1 MHTRRAGIDGL
12 SQSTH
17 AAQQTSKPDFPLGR
31 NGPSTPT
38 EENIVIRSATIR
50 DAEVTACIYNHYIAN
65 TVITFEERTIAPE
78 QMAERIETVTSAAL
92 PWLVAEH
99 DGHVLGYAYATQWKG
114 RSAYRFSVETTV
126 YLAAEATGRGIGS
139 ALYEALFTDLEAR
152 DVHVAV
158 GGITLPNPASVALH
172 EKLGM
177 KKVAHF
183 EQIGFKFGQWLDV
196 GYWQKTL

>member
-1 MHTRRAGIDGL
+1 M
-12 SQSTH
+12 
-17 AAQQTSKPDFPLGR
+17 
-31 NGPSTPT
+31 
-38 EENIVIRSATIR
+38 IRSATIR